1 MMRSI
6 AAVVYRESLIRITSL
21 MWIFFDLAVPL
32 LYLLMF
38 GVAFDRALGQGIMID
53 GQMVSYNSFFLAGV
67 LSMTSFGNALNQ
79 SYGFFVDRD
88 NGILYEFLTYP
99 MTRGEFLLGKILFQC
114 GMTVFQSVL
123 TIGFGAILLDIPVPW
138 HLLVFVILAMIV
150 GTAGWFFLLATFAFL
165 IRRNDSFATVINVTY
180 FVLMF
185 LSSVFYPMDRVPAW
199 VRAVSVVNPLTW
211 HADVLRYLTLGI
223 GRLDSILLEAGCFI
237 LFSFLSFWL
246 AVRALQK
253 SI

>member
-1 MMRSI
+1 MRAI
-6 AAVVYRESLIRITSL
+6 TAVVYREYLVRITSL
-21 MWIFFDLAVPL
+21 TWMFFDLAVPL

-38 GVAFDRALGQGIMID
+38 GVAFDRALGQGIEID
-53 GQMVSYNSFFLAGV
+53 GQAVSYNAFFLAGV

-123 TIGFGAILLDIPVPW
+123 TIGFGALLLGISVPL
-138 HLLVFVILAMIV
+138 HLLVFVFIAMVV
-150 GTAGWFFLLATFAFL
+150 GTAGWFFLLATVTFL
-165 IRRNDSFATVINVTY
+165 IRRNDTFTTVINVMY

-185 LSSVFYPMDRVPAW
+185 LSSVFYPLDRVPAW
-199 VRAVSVVNPLTW
+199 LKAVSTVNPLTW
-211 HADVLRYLTLGI
+211 HADILRHFTLGI
-223 GRLDSILLEAGCFI
+223 GSTETLLLESAGFI
-237 LFSFLSFWL
+237 VFSLGSFWL
-246 AVRALQK
+246 AVRTLQK
-253 SI
+253 TI

>member
-1 MMRSI
+1 MRPI
-6 AAVVYRESLIRITSL
+6 AAVVYREYLVRITSL
-21 MWIFFDLAVPL
+21 TWIFVDLAIPL

-38 GVAFDRALGQGIMID
+38 GVAFDKALGQGILI
-53 GQMVSYNSFFLAGV
+53 GGKSVSYNAFFLAGV

-123 TIGFGAILLDIPVPW
+123 TIGFGAILLGVSVPW
-138 HLLVFVILAMIV
+138 HLLLFVFVAMIV
-150 GTAGWFFLLATFAFL
+150 GTAGWFFFLATVAFL
-165 IRRNDSFATVINVTY
+165 IRRNDTFNTVINVTY

-185 LSSVFYPMDRVPAW
+185 LSSVFYPLDRVPAW
-199 VRAVSVVNPLTW
+199 LRAISAVNPLTW
-211 HADVLRYLTLGI
+211 HADVLRYLTIGLGS
-223 GRLDSILLEAGCFI
+223 LESILLESAGFI
-237 LFSFLSFWL
+237 VFSVVSFWL
-246 AVRALQK
+246 AVRTLQRT
-253 SI
+253 I